1 MFVPDAWDDVERVL
15 LPLLDAE
22 EARLLRP
29 HARPAHL
36 AVITEIDG
44 LPWQG
49 DPPAA
54 ADAAHG
60 LLLSAVDPADDE
72 GDVPWAHAL
81 TQLPTSPT
89 VGSQLGRRWFTYLY
103 SLRFDD
109 RRVSEVQEAVA
120 ALSIAAHE
128 RLLGHQHEA
137 VWWARTAALMTD
149 YEDGRPMLG
158 LVVFV
163 RAARLLGPLVR
174 AGPPRAGP

>member
-15 LPLLDAE
+15 LPVLDARQ
-22 EARLLRP
+22 ARLIRP
-29 HARPAHL
+29 RVRPADHG
-36 AVITEIDG
+36 VITEIDG

-81 TQLPTSPT
+81 VSLVETPRI
-89 VGSQLGRRWFTYLY
+89 GSQLGRRWYTTLY
-103 SLRFDD
+103 SLRFEDH
-109 RRVSEVQEAVA
+109 RVSEVQEAVA
-120 ALSIAAHE
+120 AYSIAAHE
-128 RLLGHQHEA
+128 RLLGHEHEA
-137 VWWARTAALMTD
+137 AWWARTAALMTD
-149 YEDGRPMLG
+149 YEGRPMLG

>member
-1 MFVPDAWDDVERVL
+1 MFVPKSWDEVERVL
-15 LPLLDAE
+15 LPLLDARQ
-22 EARLLRP
+22 ARLLRP

-36 AVITEIDG
+36 GVITRIDE
-44 LPWQG
+44 LPWQD

-81 TQLPTSPT
+81 VRLQESPT
-89 VGSQLGRRWFTYLY
+89 VGSQLGRRWFTHLY

-109 RRVSEVQEAVA
+109 HRVSEVQEAVA
-120 ALSIAAHE
+120 CYSVAAHE
-128 RLLGHQHEA
+128 RLLGRHDEA
-137 VWWARTAALMTD
+137 TRWLRTAALMTD
-149 YEDGRPMLG
+149 YEDRPMLG

-174 AGPPRAGP
+174 AGPPRAAP